1 MSERRQKDMDE
12 KEAAFLQHAREFAEH
27 MRNGRQR
34 TREDWKRYE
43 KAERWEKRKRKS
55 PARRRPA
62 ARPDATAETGGKD

>member
-1 MSERRQKDMDE
+1 MDE

-43 KAERWEKRKRKS
+43 KRKRKS

>member
-43 KAERWEKRKRKS
+43 KA
-55 PARRRPA
+55 
-62 ARPDATAETGGKD
+62 AETGGKD